1 MVPEIPL
8 RINLCM
14 PILKF
19 IIFSAL
25 LFLFACQ
32 NKRSDIMALAV
43 PKVSPTQQGKGITM
57 IYSDS
62 ARLKMVMKA
71 PQMLTYDKNV
81 KEPFTLLPS
90 GLTMDFYTRE
100 EKLEATLSANYGIHY
115 PQRKRMEVK
124 YNVVVVNK
132 NGETLNTE
140 HLIWDEVTKKIHSD
154 AFVKIT
160 TAKEIIMGNGF
171 ESNEDLT
178 QYQIKDVT
186 GTIQLDNKDL

>member
-1 MVPEIPL
+1 
-8 RINLCM
+8 
-14 PILKF
+14 
-19 IIFSAL
+19 
-25 LFLFACQ
+25 
-32 NKRSDIMALAV
+32 MALAM
-43 PKVSPTQQGKGITM
+43 PKISPTQQGKGITM

-71 PQMLTYDKNV
+71 KQMLTYDKNV
-81 KEPFTLLPS
+81 KEPFTLLPD
-90 GLTMDFYTRE
+90 GLIMAFYDKE
-100 EKLEATLSANYGIHY
+100 EKQEATLSANYGIHY

-132 NGETLNTE
+132 NGERLNTE

-160 TAKEIIMGNGF
+160 TAKEIIMGKGF

-178 QYQIKDVT
+178 QYQIKEVK
-186 GTIQLDNKDL
+186 GTIQLDNSGL

>member
-1 MVPEIPL
+1 M
-8 RINLCM
+8 
-14 PILKF
+14 KF
-19 IIFSAL
+19 IILATTICFFS
-25 LFLFACQ
+25 CQ
-32 NKRSDIMALAV
+32 NKRSDIMALAM

-57 IYSDS
+57 IYTDS
-62 ARLKMVMKA
+62 SRLKMVLKA
-71 PQMLTYDKNV
+71 GKMLTYDKNV
-81 KEPFTLLPS
+81 KEPFTLLPE
-90 GLTMDFYTRE
+90 GLIMGFYNKD
-100 EKLEATLSANYGIHY
+100 EKQEATLSANYGIHY

-160 TAKEIIMGNGF
+160 TGKEIIMGKGF

-178 QYQIKDVT
+178 QYQIKEVT
-186 GTIQLDNKDL
+186 GTIQLGNDEL

>member
-1 MVPEIPL
+1 
-8 RINLCM
+8 
-14 PILKF
+14 
-19 IIFSAL
+19 
-25 LFLFACQ
+25 
-32 NKRSDIMALAV
+32 MALSM
-43 PKVSPTQQGKGITM
+43 PKISPTQQGKGITM
-57 IYSDS
+57 IYTDS
-62 ARLKMVMKA
+62 SRLKMVMKA
-71 PQMLTYDKNV
+71 AQMLTYDKNV
-81 KEPFTLLPS
+81 KEPFTLLPD
-90 GLTMDFYTRE
+90 GLHMEFYDKT

-160 TAKEIIMGNGF
+160 TDKEIIMGKGF

-178 QYQIKDVT
+178 QYQIKEVT
-186 GTIQLDNKDL
+186 GTIQLNNNEL

>member
-1 MVPEIPL
+1 
-8 RINLCM
+8 
-14 PILKF
+14 
-19 IIFSAL
+19 
-25 LFLFACQ
+25 
-32 NKRSDIMALAV
+32 MALSV

-90 GLTMDFYTRE
+90 GLTMDFYTNE

>member
-1 MVPEIPL
+1 M
-8 RINLCM
+8 R
-14 PILKF
+14 ILKF
-19 IIFSAL
+19 IIPALVIILFS
-25 LFLFACQ
+25 CQ
-32 NKRSDIMALAV
+32 NKRSDIMALAM

-62 ARLKMVMKA
+62 SRLKMVLKA
-71 PQMLTYDKNV
+71 GQMLTYDRNV
-81 KEPFTLLPS
+81 KEPFTLLPN
-90 GLTMDFYTRE
+90 GLTMGFYDKT

-160 TAKEIIMGNGF
+160 TGKEIIMGKGF

-178 QYQIKDVT
+178 QYQIKEVT
-186 GTIQLDNKDL
+186 GTIQLGKEEL

>member
-1 MVPEIPL
+1 
-8 RINLCM
+8 
-14 PILKF
+14 
-19 IIFSAL
+19 
-25 LFLFACQ
+25 
-32 NKRSDIMALAV
+32 MALAM

-57 IYSDS
+57 IYTDS
-62 ARLKMVMKA
+62 SRLKMVLKA
-71 PQMLTYDKNV
+71 GQMLTYDKNV
-81 KEPFTLLPS
+81 KEPFTLLPD
-90 GLTMDFYTRE
+90 GLTMGFYSAE

-154 AFVKIT
+154 VFVKIT
-160 TAKEIIMGNGF
+160 TAKEIIMGKGF

-178 QYQIKDVT
+178 QYQIKEVT
-186 GTIQLDNKDL
+186 GTIQLNNDEL

>member
-1 MVPEIPL
+1 
-8 RINLCM
+8 
-14 PILKF
+14 
-19 IIFSAL
+19 
-25 LFLFACQ
+25 
-32 NKRSDIMALAV
+32 MALAV

-81 KEPFTLLPS
+81 KEPFTLLPA
-90 GLTMDFYTRE
+90 GLTMGFYTKE

-178 QYQIKDVT
+178 QYVIKDVT